1 MRGSSDQ
8 TAMNNKHIKRF
19 HFSISPPRSIR
30 SGVEGELIHF
40 LPIESLHFKTVV
52 TSLSLLELLPYAAPS
67 SSDHHLPHIFHNN
80 GSMGKC
86 RSDSSSSCESYP
98 PSFPLPPS
106 FSRLPLLFNLIT
118 VPLLAFPHHIFLLPR
133 FLPGSK

>member
-30 SGVEGELIHF
+30 SGAEGELIHF

-52 TSLSLLELLPYAAPS
+52 TSLFLLELLPYAAPS

-80 GSMGKC
+80 CSMGKC